1 MTANQ
6 RSKHPLPFNSLADF
20 KHATESIKMK
30 IRPLEK
36 KDLPYIYQQEN
47 SRKVMAL
54 WFQEAYTSFDE
65 LELLYDRH
73 VLDQTERRFVVE
85 DDKQFIGVVE
95 LMYIDGLHRHTE
107 IQIIIHPDHQ
117 GNGYAQAAIK
127 AGVEYAFK
135 VLNMHKVYL
144 YVDIDNNAAIHIYK
158 KVGFIEE
165 GILRGHFFAEGQY
178 HDSMMMGM
186 LATEFVS

>member
-1 MTANQ
+1 
-6 RSKHPLPFNSLADF
+6 
-20 KHATESIKMK
+20 MK

-107 IQIIIHPDHQ
+107 IKIIIHPDYQ
-117 GNGYAQAAIK
+117 GNGYAQMAIK
-127 AGVEYAFK
+127 AGIEYAFK
-135 VLNMHKVYL
+135 VLNMHKFYL
-144 YVDIDNNAAIHIYK
+144 YVDVDNDAAIHIYK

-165 GILRGHFFAEGQY
+165 GILRGHFFAEGKY

>member
-1 MTANQ
+1 
-6 RSKHPLPFNSLADF
+6 
-20 KHATESIKMK
+20 MK

-36 KDLPYIYQQEN
+36 RDLPYIYQQEN

-65 LELLYDRH
+65 LQLLYERH

-85 DDKQFIGVVE
+85 DKDQFIGVVE

-107 IQIIIHPDHQ
+107 IQVIIHPDHQ
-117 GNGYAQAAIK
+117 GHGYAQSAIK
-127 AGVEYAFK
+127 SGIEYAFK

-144 YVDIDNNAAIHIYK
+144 YVDVDNAAAIHIYK
-158 KVGFIEE
+158 KVGFTQE
-165 GILRGHFFAEGQY
+165 GVLRGHFFAEGKY
-178 HDSMMMGM
+178 HDSMMMGI
-186 LATEFVS
+186 LAHEFIAN

>member
-1 MTANQ
+1 
-6 RSKHPLPFNSLADF
+6 
-20 KHATESIKMK
+20 MK

-54 WFQEAYTSFDE
+54 WFQEAYTSLEE
-65 LELLYDRH
+65 LQILYERH
-73 VLDQTERRFVVE
+73 ILDQTERRFVVE
-85 DDKQFIGVVE
+85 DDNQFIGVVE
-95 LMYIDGLHRHTE
+95 LVYIDTLHRNTE

-117 GNGYAQAAIK
+117 GNGYAQAAMM

-144 YVDIDNNAAIHIYK
+144 YVDIDNAAAIHIYK

-165 GILRGHFFAEGQY
+165 GVLRGHFFAEGQY
-178 HDSMMMGM
+178 HDSIMMGM
-186 LATEFVS
+186 LVNEFIH

>member
-1 MTANQ
+1 ML
-6 RSKHPLPFNSLADF
+6 SKGL
-20 KHATESIKMK
+20 EMK

-36 KDLPYIYQQEN
+36 RDLPYIYQQEN

-65 LELLYDRH
+65 LQLLYERH

-85 DDKQFIGVVE
+85 DKDQFIGVVE

-107 IQIIIHPDHQ
+107 IQVIIHPAHQ
-117 GNGYAQAAIK
+117 GHGYAQSAIK
-127 AGVEYAFK
+127 AGIEYAFK

-144 YVDIDNNAAIHIYK
+144 YVDVDNAAAIHIYK
-158 KVGFIEE
+158 KVGFTQE
-165 GILRGHFFAEGQY
+165 GVLRGHFFAEGKY
-178 HDSMMMGM
+178 HDSMMMGI
-186 LATEFVS
+186 LAHEFIAN